1 MGPLK
6 ILVKELGYIVC
17 TCTVKV
23 SGDKILIWT
32 PLTLSI
38 WTKTVK
44 ASLRKKKKKKKI
56 WLHLNTK
63 ASVFLSIQSIQWK
76 WLTLIIWTQTVETT
90 VFSPAEESQSNRFGM
105 TLGYVNDRIFILGW
119 TVSTKLSYMAREG
132 HRQGWLCAFPI
143 PHAYFTLFCSL
154 FRKTWNCNFSNCI
167 LTSVLYTSTSQRTK
181 KTLFDIKSASLTAL
195 FVLHL
200 LTLLFAMIQAREVY
214 NLCVNG
220 PRGGKNRINITF
232 KTALPC

>member
-38 WTKTVK
+38 WMKTVK
-44 ASLRKKKKKKKI
+44 ASLRKKNSKYDCTLTQKLVFFCLYSLYNESD
-56 WLHLNTK
+56 WL
-63 ASVFLSIQSIQWK
+63 
-76 WLTLIIWTQTVETT
+76 WLYEHKQLKQQF
-90 VFSPAEESQSNRFGM
+90 FSPAEESQSNRFGM

-119 TVSTKLSYMAREG
+119 TVSMKLSYMAREG
-132 HRQGWLCAFPI
+132 HWQGWLCAFPI

-154 FRKTWNCNFSNCI
+154 FRKNVK
-167 LTSVLYTSTSQRTK
+167 L
-181 KTLFDIKSASLTAL
+181 
-195 FVLHL
+195 
-200 LTLLFAMIQAREVY
+200 
-214 NLCVNG
+214 
-220 PRGGKNRINITF
+220 
-232 KTALPC
+232 